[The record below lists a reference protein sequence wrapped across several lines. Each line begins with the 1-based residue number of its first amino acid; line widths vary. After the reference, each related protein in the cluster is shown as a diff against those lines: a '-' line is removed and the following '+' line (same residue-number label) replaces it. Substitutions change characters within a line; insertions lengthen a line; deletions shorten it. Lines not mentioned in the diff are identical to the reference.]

1 MQLQCLILL
10 QGCGYYKKKS
20 LKIHQKW
27 HHMCLTLKTD
37 YLNSDEVSITTK
49 MYLDGRLVTGGKQ
62 VDFWTIMNKSRHVD
76 KVLKKCLSSG
86 IINTQL

>member
-1 MQLQCLILL
+1 
-10 QGCGYYKKKS
+10 
-20 LKIHQKW
+20 
-27 HHMCLTLKTD
+27 MCLTLKTD

-76 KVLKKCLSSG
+76 KVLKNAFL
-86 IINTQL
+86 QE

>member
-1 MQLQCLILL
+1 
-10 QGCGYYKKKS
+10 
-20 LKIHQKW
+20 
-27 HHMCLTLKTD
+27 MCLTLKTD

-62 VDFWTIMNKSRHVD
+62 VDFLTIMNKCRHVD

-86 IINTQL
+86 IE

>member
-1 MQLQCLILL
+1 MLKGSANWPIYVFYLFSNCLIRKCFFLL

-49 MYLDGRLVTGGKQ
+49 MYLDGRLVTGGK
-62 VDFWTIMNKSRHVD
+62 
-76 KVLKKCLSSG
+76 
-86 IINTQL
+86 